1 MWKHARVSGWRRWRA
16 AAAVIVAATML
27 QLFIATFF
35 AARFEQFEGKA
46 FGARLVAYPAMML
59 LVPAIWACV
68 RWRRQG
74 AEPLPWLGFALIM
87 LPFLIDVTG
96 NTLDLY
102 DTVGWWDDANHFA
115 NWLLLCAGIG
125 VLLLRS
131 SIRPP
136 WALGLAV
143 AGLGALLAIGWELG
157 EWYTFIRHG
166 TERDDAYTDTLG
178 DLALGSLGGTLAAV
192 VVARLAAVA
201 GRVAPPAEIDDAKA
215 LPASGMP
222 E

>member
-1 MWKHARVSGWRRWRA
+1 MADAGRGWMIACW
-16 AAAVIVAATML
+16 AVLAATAL
-27 QLFIATFF
+27 QLLVATVFGSSLD
-35 AARFEQFEGKA
+35 QFEGKA
-46 FGARLVAYPAMML
+46 FGARLAAYPAMML
-59 LVPAIWACV
+59 LVPAVWTYV
-68 RWRRQG
+68 RRRRG
-74 AEPLPWLGFALIM
+74 RAEPLPWLGFTLIM

-102 DTVGWWDDANHFA
+102 DTVDWWDDANHFA

-136 WALGLAV
+136 WALGLVV

-157 EWYTFIRHG
+157 EWYAFIRHG

-178 DLALGSLGGTLAAV
+178 DLALGSLGGTVAAV
-192 VVARLAAVA
+192 AVARLAAA
-201 GRVAPPAEIDDAKA
+201 ASRSTPPVDGTGDAVG
-215 LPASGMP
+215 LSASGMP
-222 E
+222 D

>member
-1 MWKHARVSGWRRWRA
+1 MPDRSGRWMIGCW
-16 AAAVIVAATML
+16 AVLAATVG
-27 QLFIATFF
+27 QLLVATVFSSSL
-35 AARFEQFEGKA
+35 EQFEGKA

-59 LVPAIWACV
+59 AVPAVWVYV
-68 RWRRQG
+68 RSRR
-74 AEPLPWLGFALIM
+74 ADYAPLPWLGFTLIM
-87 LPFLIDVTG
+87 LPFLVDVTG
-96 NTLDLY
+96 NTLNLY

-131 SIRPP
+131 PIRPP
-136 WALGLAV
+136 WALGLVV

-166 TERDDAYTDTLG
+166 TERNDAYTDTLG
-178 DLALGSLGGTLAAV
+178 DLALGSLGGAVAAV
-192 VVARLAAVA
+192 AVARLAAVA
-201 GRVAPPAEIDDAKA
+201 GRSVPPTAVGTGEAVG

-222 E
+222 D